1 VFDCVRVDAG
11 STWRAGTR
19 ADAGGGVRG
28 ATPEVRFRGPHG
40 LPEPRV
46 RARRGGSPPAAH
58 ARRPRPPAADGGPAG
73 RPGVVWGSDHIRP
86 APPPR
91 LPSVAGDLSWSVIVG
106 PTAATR

>member
-58 ARRPRPPAADGGPAG
+58 DPRRRTAAPPAG
-73 RPGVVWGSDHIRP
+73 RVWCGEATTSGRP
-86 APPPR
+86 HRRAFPPWR
-91 LPSVAGDLSWSVIVG
+91 VTSAGASSSVRRRRRG
-106 PTAATR
+106 